1 MAKTNRQEEIDKLTE
16 QMNESIKNYQTDPAD
31 EMELLDSLSRFKDY
45 SVRNTMI
52 ARAQYQGALGVAS
65 YKDFQKLGYQVQH
78 GEKAIYILAPNI
90 QKVFRDEKGKE
101 KLVKYANQKE
111 KQAIQAKQIQTRT
124 KVLNYRRVPVF
135 DITQTNC
142 PPEDYPKLYPNRP
155 VNFDFDGTDEE
166 LNTFEKALYEYAE
179 DINVKVDSG
188 KTGSVA
194 KGYYVPA
201 TNEILLKDSL
211 EQEAKIK
218 VLLHELAHAEMHNH
232 KKMQT
237 KNPELQATNVI
248 EYQAEMTAYV
258 VSNYIGID
266 SEEYSKSYLANWTR
280 KEVDNDIYIQSLNE
294 VKDVSFG
301 MVDNIIG
308 KYQHLNQE
316 QSVHQDEEIA
326 EKLNFLTDSKGH
338 NHYPK
343 LKEAVLKCKT
353 IVKVNSG
360 KSFVD
365 YSVELE
371 DPAENNFQYR
381 IRTEKT
387 KTEIK
392 QKWTKN
398 LTGENWLNQDI
409 KTEVLR
415 RKPQLNVDNPIES
428 KPENAQ
434 PFKDFV
440 QEQSAPQPKL

>member
-1 MAKTNRQEEIDKLTE
+1 M
-16 QMNESIKNYQTDPAD
+16 
-31 EMELLDSLSRFKDY
+31 
-45 SVRNTMI
+45 
-52 ARAQYQGALGVAS
+52 
-65 YKDFQKLGYQVQH
+65 
-78 GEKAIYILAPNI
+78 
-90 QKVFRDEKGKE
+90 
-101 KLVKYANQKE
+101 
-111 KQAIQAKQIQTRT
+111 
-124 KVLNYRRVPVF
+124 
-135 DITQTNC
+135 
-142 PPEDYPKLYPNRP
+142 
-155 VNFDFDGTDEE
+155 
-166 LNTFEKALYEYAE
+166 
-179 DINVKVDSG
+179 
-188 KTGSVA
+188 
-194 KGYYVPA
+194 
-201 TNEILLKDSL
+201 
-211 EQEAKIK
+211 
-218 VLLHELAHAEMHNH
+218 HELAHAEMHNH

-301 MVDNIIG
+301 MVDNIIE